1 MANLQ
6 EGVLERSQMFFYA
19 GRPRGDAFFYPL
31 SAGHFY
37 CDSRYRVQRAR
48 FDSVLLVFVARGGF
62 SFLDGGQEQTAKKGE
77 IAVVNC
83 FGPHAY
89 YTKTSFE
96 GYWLHVAG
104 ANTWEIFAEL
114 TGRFGPVVRAGEMA
128 GRQLREL
135 YDALRRGAGAGEME
149 MSFRV
154 YRLIAELFRAQQ
166 TAAPESGVVSEAVE
180 LIRREY
186 ARPLTVDELAGQV
199 GLSPSQFSRRFK
211 RQTGASPYAYLLGV
225 RLAKAK
231 ELLKNTSLPV
241 GEIAFRAGFANE
253 SNFIYYF
260 KKQEGMP
267 PLRFRSAIF

>member
-1 MANLQ
+1 MTKRTVVQ
-6 EGVLERSQMFFYA
+6 PYKRY
-19 GRPRGDAFFYPL
+19 DY
-31 SAGHFY
+31 Y
-37 CDSRYRVQRAR
+37 CCSTY
-48 FDSVLLVFVARGGF
+48 
-62 SFLDGGQEQTAKKGE
+62 KKLHSKACTKH
-77 IAVVNC
+77 AV
-83 FGPHAY
+83 
-89 YTKTSFE
+89 
-96 GYWLHVAG
+96 
-104 ANTWEIFAEL
+104 
-114 TGRFGPVVRAGEMA
+114 R
-128 GRQLREL
+128 
-135 YDALRRGAGAGEME
+135 
-149 MSFRV
+149 
-154 YRLIAELFRAQQ
+154 AELFRAQQ